1 MSLLQV
7 NFIIK
12 SGLIR
17 GKPSCAATWTKSF
30 ASAEIADSRQI
41 LDFQILDPSICA
53 AQTLSHTLNLFSVV
67 QMENLQNHPS
77 WLYVSAAVP
86 MVAPSE
92 GVDDRIRKMG
102 RQQILLSIR
111 HAALGTLRVSGK
123 MGVSCLLRS
132 ITSAFQGLGRP
143 PPPSQ
148 WAHARKPKAWQRPRS
163 CELRP
168 EPRFPCRRAGHP
180 HAGPQFEAGSR
191 PFQSLLPAM

>member
-1 MSLLQV
+1 M

-77 WLYVSAAVP
+77 WPYVSAAVP

-102 RQQILLSIR
+102 RQQILLSIG

-132 ITSAFQGLGRP
+132 ITSAFQGLGLVGGEASLTMGTPGHTPESRKLGTGAASSGR
-143 PPPSQ
+143 SQ
-148 WAHARKPKAWQRPRS
+148 DS
-163 CELRP
+163 
-168 EPRFPCRRAGHP
+168 RAGAP
-180 HAGPQFEAGSR
+180 VIPTPGPSSR
-191 PFQSLLPAM
+191 PDLDPSRACLPPAM

>member
-1 MSLLQV
+1 M

-132 ITSAFQGLGRP
+132 ITSAFHGLGRP
-143 PPPSQ
+143 SSSSLTMGTRQ
-148 WAHARKPKAWQRPRS
+148 KAES
-163 CELRP
+163 LAAAKELRAP
-168 EPRFPCRRAGHP
+168 AGAKIPVPARRSSPRRAPVRG
-180 HAGPQFEAGSR
+180 R
-191 PFQSLLPAM
+191 I

>member
-77 WLYVSAAVP
+77 WPYVSAAVP

-111 HAALGTLRVSGK
+111 HAALGTLGVEKGK
-123 MGVSCLLRS
+123 WESPASSVQLRAHS
-132 ITSAFQGLGRP
+132 KGWKGRP
-143 PPPSQ
+143 SSSSLTMGTRQ
-148 WAHARKPKAWQRPRS
+148 KAESLAP
-163 CELRP
+163 ELRAP
-168 EPRFPCRRAGHP
+168 AGAKIPVPARRSSPRRAPVRG
-180 HAGPQFEAGSR
+180 R
-191 PFQSLLPAM
+191 I

>member
-1 MSLLQV
+1 M

-111 HAALGTLRVSGK
+111 HAALGTLRVKGK
-123 MGVSCLLRS
+123 WESPASSVQLRAHS
-132 ITSAFQGLGRP
+132 KGWEGRP

-148 WAHARKPKAWQRPRS
+148 WAHRGTRQKAESLAP
-163 CELRP
+163 ELRAP
-168 EPRFPCRRAGHP
+168 AGAKIPVPARRSSP
-180 HAGPQFEAGSR
+180 HTPGPSSR
-191 PFQSLLPAM
+191 PDLDPSRACLPPAM